1 MRVSQLEMC
10 IADLSPTP
18 IPTPLGI
25 HRLYTIPSYRQLS
38 LVTQLLDA
46 ACSNT
51 IYGCTFDPAKG
62 EVAFS
67 QPTESGRKVMEKWGK
82 GHVRVF
88 ADDERQL

>member
-1 MRVSQLEMC
+1 
-10 IADLSPTP
+10 
-18 IPTPLGI
+18 
-25 HRLYTIPSYRQLS
+25 
-38 LVTQLLDA
+38 LDA

-51 IYGCTFDPAKG
+51 IYGCTFDPAQG